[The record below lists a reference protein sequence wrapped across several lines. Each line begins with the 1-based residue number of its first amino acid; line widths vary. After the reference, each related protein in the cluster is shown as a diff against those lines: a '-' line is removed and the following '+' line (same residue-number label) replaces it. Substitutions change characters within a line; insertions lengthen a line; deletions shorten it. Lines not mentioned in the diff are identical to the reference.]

1 MKKKNYLLGALAA
14 GMLLFTACSNEDDV
28 TTGNG
33 NEDAAQ
39 AFVLQVASSGDGMTR
54 AGRPMLGSEAKQ
66 NIQNVKLIICEGA
79 NVKFVKTIT
88 GWNADSNSTAY
99 TTGGHGRQA
108 IVEIP
113 TANKLEGG
121 KTYNVYAFGYSD
133 ESDYN
138 LTAITNITDGTTT
151 GTFNENVVLSFK
163 GDAKN
168 TVGEEIFAGSLSLK
182 VETGKGFKQPIVLNR
197 QVAGT
202 YGYVN
207 DIPYIEGA
215 TKLQLVASDRNQQLV
230 LGNFANFDLTG
241 NGTGNDA
248 NVQYVVNGQTS
259 NDSKVIYTIDLAKWF
274 KEIKDADS
282 DGLIDTA
289 GNWNVPADALY
300 ADKYFKTGSVFA
312 GEFLIPFAK
321 VDKTQTFT
329 LELTKADDT
338 TVLRSWN
345 VNLPSGDGQLSQYS
359 LAKWDVSAFATA
371 EVTDTK
377 NTYNVVRNHLYGI
390 GTRTLDNPPTTP
402 GGPNPDPDVDE
413 PESLN
418 NKQELVLRVN
428 DNWEVIHG
436 MELE

>member
-274 KEIKDADS
+274 GELKEKAGLLDDAKW
-282 DGLIDTA
+282 A
-289 GNWNVPADALY
+289 VPADSPY
-300 ADKYFKTGSVFA
+300 TGKYFKKGSVFA

-321 VDKTQTFT
+321 TTGQTFT
-329 LELTKADDT
+329 LELTKADGT

-345 VNLPSGDGQLSQYS
+345 VNLPADDGQLSKYS
-359 LAKWDVSAFATA
+359 LVKWDANAFATT
-371 EVTDTK
+371 VDMQDTK
-377 NTYNVVRNHLYGI
+377 NAYNVVRNHLYGI
-390 GTRTLDNPPTTP
+390 GQRMHDEPTEP
-402 GGPNPDPDVDE
+402 GEPGVDPEGDK

>member
-14 GMLLFTACSNEDDV
+14 GMLLFTACSNEDDI

-66 NIQNVKLIICEGA
+66 DIQTVKLIICDGT
-79 NVKFVKTIT
+79 NVKFVKDIT
-88 GWNADSNSTAY
+88 GWNENSTAY
-99 TTGGHGRQA
+99 TTGGHGREK

-113 TANKLEGG
+113 TANKLKEG
-121 KTYNVYAFGYSD
+121 TYTVYAFGYSD
-133 ESDYN
+133 DSDYD
-138 LTAITNITDGTTT
+138 LTAITSLMDGATS
-151 GTFNENVVLSFK
+151 GTFNANTTLAFK
-163 GDAKN
+163 EGATN
-168 TVGEEIFAGSLSLK
+168 TVGEEIFAGSLDLT

-207 DIPYIEGA
+207 DIPYIEDA
-215 TKLQLVASDRNQQLV
+215 AKLQLVASDRNQQLV

-241 NGTGNDA
+241 NGTGNGE
-248 NVQYVVNGQTS
+248 NVKYVVNGQTS

-274 KEIKDADS
+274 GELKEKAGLLDDAKW
-282 DGLIDTA
+282 A
-289 GNWNVPADALY
+289 VPADSPY
-300 ADKYFKTGSVFA
+300 TGKYFKKGSVFA

-321 VDKTQTFT
+321 TTDQTFK
-329 LELTKADDT
+329 LELTNADGKT
-338 TVLRSWN
+338 ILRSWN
-345 VNLPSGDGQLSQYS
+345 VNLPTNDGQLKEYS
-359 LAKWDVSAFATA
+359 FVEWGVDAFAAPTN
-371 EVTDTK
+371 VTDTK
-377 NTYNVVRNHLYGI
+377 NRYNVVRNHLYGI
-390 GTRTLDNPPTTP
+390 GTRTLDNPT
-402 GGPNPDPDVDE
+402 GPDPEPEPGVDE

-418 NKQELVLRVN
+418 NKQELVLKVN

>member
-66 NIQNVKLIICEGA
+66 NIQNVKLIICEGTT
-79 NVKFVKTIT
+79 VKFVKTIT
-88 GWNADSNSTAY
+88 DWNADSNSTAY

-241 NGTGNDA
+241 NGTGNGE
-248 NVQYVVNGQTS
+248 NVKYVVNGQTS
-259 NDSKVIYTIDLAKWF
+259 NDSKVIYTINLADWFGELKEKAGLLDDAKW
-274 KEIKDADS
+274 A
-282 DGLIDTA
+282 
-289 GNWNVPADALY
+289 VPADSPY
-300 ADKYFKTGSVFA
+300 TGKYFKKGSVFA

-321 VDKTQTFT
+321 TTDQTFK
-329 LELTKADDT
+329 LELTNADGKT
-338 TVLRSWN
+338 ILRSWN
-345 VNLPSGDGQLSQYS
+345 VNLPTNDGQLTTYS
-359 LAKWDVSAFATA
+359 LVKWGGSAFAAPTN
-371 EVTDTK
+371 VTDTK

-402 GGPNPDPDVDE
+402 GGTDPDPGVDK

>member
-14 GMLLFTACSNEDDV
+14 GMLLFTACSNEDDI

-39 AFVLQVASSGDGMTR
+39 TFVLQVASSGDGMTR

-66 NIQNVKLIICEGA
+66 EIQNVKLIICDGS
-79 NVKFVKTIT
+79 NQVKFVKDIT
-88 GWNADSNSTAY
+88 GWNTGSNSTAY

-113 TANKLEGG
+113 TADKLEEG
-121 KTYNVYAFGYSD
+121 TYTVYAFGYSD
-133 ESDYN
+133 DSDYD
-138 LTAITNITDGTTT
+138 LTAIINATVT
-151 GTFNENVVLSFK
+151 GTFEANTTLSFK
-163 GDAKN
+163 GGATN
-168 TVGEEIFAGSLSLK
+168 TVGEEIFAGSLSLT
-182 VETGKGFKQPIVLNR
+182 VEKGKGFKEPIVLNR

-207 DIPYIEGA
+207 DIPYIA
-215 TKLQLVASDRNQQLV
+215 DAAKLQLVASDKNKELI
-230 LGNFANFDLTG
+230 LGSFNRFDLTG
-241 NGTGNDA
+241 NGIGNDDHI
-248 NVQYVVNGQTS
+248 NYVVNGKASDGAT
-259 NDSKVIYTIDLAKWF
+259 KVIYSISLSDWF
-274 KEIKDADS
+274 GDIKDEDQNGIID
-282 DGLIDTA
+282 DGTWKA
-289 GNWNVPADALY
+289 PAPY
-300 ADKYFKTGSVFA
+300 ADKYFKKGSVFA

-321 VDKTQTFT
+321 TAKNQTFT
-329 LELTKADDT
+329 LELTKADGT

-345 VNLPSGDGQLSQYS
+345 VNLPTNDGQLKEYS
-359 LAKWDVSAFATA
+359 FVEWSVDAFAASTN
-371 EVTDTK
+371 VTDTK

-390 GTRTLDNPPTTP
+390 GTRTLDNPT
-402 GGPNPDPDVDE
+402 GPEPKPDPNVDE

-418 NKQELVLRVN
+418 NKQELVLKVN

>member
-14 GMLLFTACSNEDDV
+14 GMLLFTACSNEDDI

-39 AFVLQVASSGDGMTR
+39 TFVLQVASSGDGMTR

-66 NIQNVKLIICEGA
+66 EIQNVKLIICDGTD
-79 NVKFVKTIT
+79 VKFVKAIT
-88 GWNADSNSTAY
+88 DWNTADNSTVY

-121 KTYNVYAFGYSD
+121 KTYKVYAFGYSD
-133 ESDYN
+133 NSDYE
-138 LTAITNITDGTTT
+138 LTAITNAAVN
-151 GTFNENVVLSFK
+151 GTFAANTTLAFK
-163 GDAKN
+163 GNATNK
-168 TVGEEIFAGSLSLK
+168 VGEEIFAGSLDLE
-182 VETGKGFKQPIVLNR
+182 VVAGKGFKQPIVLNR

-207 DIPYIEGA
+207 DIPYIA
-215 TKLQLVASDRNQQLV
+215 DAAKLRLVASDRNQQLV
-230 LGNFANFDLTG
+230 LGNFAKFDLTG
-241 NGTGNDA
+241 NGTGNGE
-248 NVQYVVNGQTS
+248 NVKYVVNGTGS
-259 NDSKVIYTIDLAKWF
+259 NTDKVIYTIDLTKWF
-274 KEIKDADS
+274 TYIKDDNS
-282 DGLIDTA
+282 DGLIDVD
-289 GNWNVPADALY
+289 GNWNVPTDAPY

-321 VDKTQTFT
+321 TTDQSFK
-329 LELTKADDT
+329 LELTNADGKT
-338 TVLRSWN
+338 ILRSWN
-345 VNLPSGDGQLSQYS
+345 VNLPTNDGQLKEYS
-359 LAKWDVSAFATA
+359 FVEWSVDAFAAPTN
-371 EVTDTK
+371 VTDTK
-377 NTYNVVRNHLYGI
+377 NAYNVVRNHLYGI
-390 GTRTLDNPPTTP
+390 GTRTLDNPT
-402 GGPNPDPDVDE
+402 GPDPEPEPDVDK

>member
-66 NIQNVKLIICEGA
+66 DIQTVKLIICDGT
-79 NVKFVKTIT
+79 NVKFVKDIT
-88 GWNADSNSTAY
+88 GWNENSTAY

-113 TANKLEGG
+113 TANKLEPG
-121 KTYNVYAFGYSD
+121 TYTVYAFGYSD
-133 ESDYN
+133 DSDYD
-138 LTAITNITDGTTT
+138 LTAITSLTDGATS
-151 GTFNENVVLSFK
+151 GTFNANTTLAFK
-163 GDAKN
+163 NNATN
-168 TVGEEIFAGSLSLK
+168 TVGEEIFAGSLELS
-182 VETGKGFKQPIVLNR
+182 VTAGKGFKQPIVLNR

-241 NGTGNDA
+241 NGTGNGE

-259 NDSKVIYTIDLAKWF
+259 NDSKVIYTINLTDWF
-274 KEIKDADS
+274 EEIKDGDS
-282 DGLIDTA
+282 DGLIDA
-289 GNWNVPADALY
+289 ADNWKAPADASY

-329 LELTKADDT
+329 LELTKADGT

-345 VNLPSGDGQLSQYS
+345 VNLPTSDGQLKEYS
-359 LAKWDVSAFATA
+359 FDKWDSSAFTTIANMQ
-371 EVTDTK
+371 DTK

-402 GGPNPDPDVDE
+402 GGTDPDPGVDD

>member
-66 NIQNVKLIICEGA
+66 NIQNVKLIICEGTT
-79 NVKFVKTIT
+79 VKFVKAIT
-88 GWNADSNSTAY
+88 DWNTDSNSTAY

-133 ESDYN
+133 NSDYD
-138 LTAITNITDGTTT
+138 LTTITTAAVN
-151 GTFNENVVLSFK
+151 GTFAANTTLAFK
-163 GDAKN
+163 GNATNK
-168 TVGEEIFAGSLSLK
+168 VGEEIFAGSLDLE
-182 VETGKGFKQPIVLNR
+182 VVAGKGFKQPIVLNR

-207 DIPYIEGA
+207 EIPFIEGA

-230 LGNFANFDLTG
+230 LGNFANFDLIS

-248 NVQYVVNGQTS
+248 NVKYVVNGTGS
-259 NDSKVIYTIDLAKWF
+259 NADKVIYTINLADWFGSDL
-274 KEIKDADS
+274 KDK
-282 DGLIDTA
+282 DGLLDDA
-289 GNWNVPADALY
+289 SWKVPATASY
-300 ADKYFKTGSVFA
+300 TDKYFKKGSVFA

-321 VDKTQTFT
+321 TGVEQTFT
-329 LELTKADDT
+329 LNLTNDEGKS
-338 TVLRSWN
+338 LRSWN
-345 VNLPSGDGQLSQYS
+345 VNLPLGDGQLEEYS
-359 LAKWDVSAFATA
+359 LVKWEAGAFVAPTN
-371 EVTDTK
+371 VTDTK

-390 GTRTLDNPPTTP
+390 GTRTLDNPT
-402 GGPNPDPDVDE
+402 GPDPEPGVDE

>member
-66 NIQNVKLIICEGA
+66 DIQTVKLIICDGT

-88 GWNADSNSTAY
+88 GWNTDAESTAY
-99 TTGGHGRQA
+99 ITGGHGRQA

-113 TANKLEGG
+113 TADKLKEG
-121 KTYNVYAFGYSD
+121 TYTVYAFGYSD
-133 ESDYN
+133 DSDYD
-138 LTAITNITDGTTT
+138 LTTITNITDGTTT

-163 GDAKN
+163 GGAKN

-207 DIPYIEGA
+207 DIPYIA
-215 TKLQLVASDRNQQLV
+215 DAAKLRLVASAKNKELV
-230 LGNFANFDLTG
+230 LGSFNSFDLTG
-241 NGTGNDA
+241 NGTGNGE
-248 NVQYVVNGQTS
+248 NVKYVVNGQTS
-259 NDSKVIYTIDLAKWF
+259 NDSKVIYTINLTDWF
-274 KEIKDADS
+274 NEVKDIDNN
-282 DGLIDTA
+282 GLIDVDDNWAVPVTA
-289 GNWNVPADALY
+289 SYTG
-300 ADKYFKTGSVFA
+300 KYFKKGSVFA

-321 VDKTQTFT
+321 TTGNQTFT
-329 LELTKADDT
+329 LELTKTDGT

-345 VNLPSGDGQLSQYS
+345 VNLPTNDGQLTTYS
-359 LAKWDVSAFATA
+359 LVKWGGSAFAAPTN
-371 EVTDTK
+371 VTDTK

-402 GGPNPDPDVDE
+402 GGTDPDPGVDE

>member
-14 GMLLFTACSNEDDV
+14 GMLLFTACSNEDDI

-66 NIQNVKLIICEGA
+66 DIQTVKLIICEGA
-79 NVKFVKTIT
+79 NVKFVKDIT
-88 GWNADSNSTAY
+88 GWNENSTAY
-99 TTGGHGRQA
+99 TTGGHGREK

-113 TANKLEGG
+113 TANKLKEG
-121 KTYNVYAFGYSD
+121 TYTVYALGYSD
-133 ESDYN
+133 NSDYD
-138 LTAITNITDGTTT
+138 LATITSLTDGATS
-151 GTFNENVVLSFK
+151 GTFNANTTLAFK
-163 GDAKN
+163 GDATNK
-168 TVGEEIFAGSLSLK
+168 VGEEIFAGSLSLK

-207 DIPYIEGA
+207 DIPYIENA
-215 TKLQLVASDRNQQLV
+215 TKLQLVASAKNKELV
-230 LGNFANFDLTG
+230 LGSFNSFDLTG
-241 NGTGNDA
+241 NGIGNGGHI
-248 NVQYVVNGQTS
+248 NYVVNGKASDEAT
-259 NDSKVIYTIDLAKWF
+259 KVIYSISLSDWF
-274 KEIKDADS
+274 GDIKDEDQN
-282 DGLIDTA
+282 GIIDDKA
-289 GNWNVPADALY
+289 WKAPAPY

-321 VDKTQTFT
+321 VDETQTFT
-329 LELTKADDT
+329 LELTKADGT

-345 VNLPSGDGQLSQYS
+345 VNLPADDGQLSAYS
-359 LAKWDVSAFATA
+359 LVKWDASAFATA
-371 EVTDTK
+371 SDMQDTK
-377 NTYNVVRNHLYGI
+377 NVYNVVRNHLYGI
-390 GTRTLDNPPTTP
+390 GTRTLDNTKPDPDGPEP
-402 GGPNPDPDVDE
+402 GPDVDE

>member
-1 MKKKNYLLGALAA
+1 
-14 GMLLFTACSNEDDV
+14 MLLFTACSNEDDV

-39 AFVLQVASSGDGMTR
+39 TFVLQVASSGDGMTR

-66 NIQNVKLIICEGA
+66 NIQNVKLIICEGTT
-79 NVKFVKTIT
+79 VKFVKTIT
-88 GWNADSNSTAY
+88 DWNADSNSTAY

-133 ESDYN
+133 NSDYN

-151 GTFNENVVLSFK
+151 GTFNENVVLSFE
-163 GDAKN
+163 GGAKN

-207 DIPYIEGA
+207 DIPYIKEA

-241 NGTGNDA
+241 NGTGNGE
-248 NVQYVVNGQTS
+248 NVKYVVNGTGS
-259 NDSKVIYTIDLAKWF
+259 NADKVIYTINLVDWFGSDL
-274 KEIKDADS
+274 KDK
-282 DGLIDTA
+282 DGLLDDA
-289 GNWNVPADALY
+289 NWEVPATASY
-300 ADKYFKTGSVFA
+300 TDKYFKKGSVFA

-321 VDKTQTFT
+321 VDETQTFT
-329 LELTKADDT
+329 LELTKADGT

-345 VNLPSGDGQLSQYS
+345 VNLPTNDGQLTTYS
-359 LAKWDVSAFATA
+359 LVKWGGSAFT
-371 EVTDTK
+371 TTSDMQDTK
-377 NTYNVVRNHLYGI
+377 NVYNVVRNHLYGI
-390 GTRTLDNPPTTP
+390 GTRTLDNTKPDPDGPEP
-402 GGPNPDPDVDE
+402 GPDVDE

>member
-14 GMLLFTACSNEDDV
+14 GMLLFTACSNEDDI

-39 AFVLQVASSGDGMTR
+39 TFVLQVASSGDGMTR

-66 NIQNVKLIICEGA
+66 EIQNVKLIICDGTD
-79 NVKFVKTIT
+79 VKFVKAIT
-88 GWNADSNSTAY
+88 DWNTADNSTVY

-121 KTYNVYAFGYSD
+121 KTYKVYAFGYSD
-133 ESDYN
+133 NSDYE
-138 LTAITNITDGTTT
+138 LTAITNAAVN
-151 GTFNENVVLSFK
+151 GTFAANTTLAFK
-163 GDAKN
+163 GNATNK
-168 TVGEEIFAGSLSLK
+168 VGEEIFAGSLDLE
-182 VETGKGFKQPIVLNR
+182 VVAGKGFKQPIVLNR

-215 TKLQLVASDRNQQLV
+215 TKLQLVASAKNKELV
-230 LGNFANFDLTG
+230 LGSFNSFDLTG
-241 NGTGNDA
+241 NGIGNDDHI
-248 NVQYVVNGQTS
+248 NYVVNGKASDEAT
-259 NDSKVIYTIDLAKWF
+259 KVIYSISLSDWF
-274 KEIKDADS
+274 GDIKDEDRNGIID
-282 DGLIDTA
+282 DGA
-289 GNWNVPADALY
+289 WKVPASY

-321 VDKTQTFT
+321 TTDQTFK
-329 LELTKADDT
+329 LELTNADGKT
-338 TVLRSWN
+338 ILRSWN
-345 VNLPSGDGQLSQYS
+345 VNLPTNDGQLKEYS
-359 LAKWDVSAFATA
+359 FVEWSVDAFAAPTN
-371 EVTDTK
+371 VTDTK
-377 NTYNVVRNHLYGI
+377 NAYNVVRNHLYGI
-390 GTRTLDNPPTTP
+390 GTRTLDNPT
-402 GGPNPDPDVDE
+402 GPEPKPDPDVDE

>member
-14 GMLLFTACSNEDDV
+14 GMLLFTACSNEDDI

-39 AFVLQVASSGDGMTR
+39 TFVLQVASSGDGMTR

-66 NIQNVKLIICEGA
+66 DIRNVKLIICDES
-79 NVKFVKTIT
+79 NQVKFVKTIT
-88 GWNADSNSTAY
+88 DWNTESNSTAY
-99 TTGGHGRQA
+99 ATGGHGRQA

-121 KTYNVYAFGYSD
+121 TYTVYAFGYSD
-133 ESDYN
+133 NSDYD
-138 LTAITNITDGTTT
+138 LEAITSITDGATS
-151 GTFNENVVLSFK
+151 GAFNENVVLSFK
-163 GDAKN
+163 ESAKN

-230 LGNFANFDLTG
+230 LGNFANFDLTS

-248 NVQYVVNGQTS
+248 NVKYVVNGTKTNS
-259 NDSKVIYTIDLAKWF
+259 DKVIYTINLADWF
-274 KEIKDADS
+274 GELKEKS
-282 DGLIDTA
+282 GLLDNTH
-289 GNWNVPADALY
+289 WTVPATAPY

-321 VDKTQTFT
+321 TGVEQTFT
-329 LELTKADDT
+329 LNLTNDEGIS
-338 TVLRSWN
+338 LRSWN
-345 VNLPSGDGQLSQYS
+345 VNLPSGDGQLSKYS
-359 LAKWDVSAFATA
+359 LVKWDADAFATTA
-371 EVTDTK
+371 DMQDTK
-377 NTYNVVRNHLYGI
+377 NAYNVVRNHLYGI
-390 GTRTLDNPPTTP
+390 GTRTLDNPTE
-402 GGPNPDPDVDE
+402 GGKPDPNPDVDE

>member
-39 AFVLQVASSGDGMTR
+39 TFVLQVASSGDGMTR

-66 NIQNVKLIICEGA
+66 NIQNVKLIICEGTT
-79 NVKFVKTIT
+79 VKFVKTIT
-88 GWNADSNSTAY
+88 DWNADSNSTAY

-133 ESDYN
+133 NSDYN

-151 GTFNENVVLSFK
+151 GTFNENVVLSFE
-163 GDAKN
+163 GGAKN

-207 DIPYIEGA
+207 DIPYIKEA

-241 NGTGNDA
+241 NGTGNGE
-248 NVQYVVNGQTS
+248 NVKYVVNGTGS
-259 NDSKVIYTIDLAKWF
+259 NADKVIYTINLVDWFGELKEKAGLLDDAKW
-274 KEIKDADS
+274 A
-282 DGLIDTA
+282 
-289 GNWNVPADALY
+289 VPADSPY
-300 ADKYFKTGSVFA
+300 TGKYFKKGSVFA

-321 VDKTQTFT
+321 TTDQTFK
-329 LELTKADDT
+329 LELTNADGKT
-338 TVLRSWN
+338 ILRSWN
-345 VNLPSGDGQLSQYS
+345 VNLPTNDGQLKEYS
-359 LAKWDVSAFATA
+359 FVEWGVDAFAAPTN
-371 EVTDTK
+371 VTDTK
-377 NTYNVVRNHLYGI
+377 NKYNVVRNHLYGI
-390 GTRTLDNPPTTP
+390 GTRTLDNPTE
-402 GGPNPDPDVDE
+402 GGKPDPEPGVDD

>member
-66 NIQNVKLIICEGA
+66 NIQNVKLIICEGTT
-79 NVKFVKTIT
+79 VKFVKTIT
-88 GWNADSNSTAY
+88 DWNADSNSTAY

-151 GTFNENVVLSFK
+151 GTFNENVVLSFE
-163 GDAKN
+163 GGAKN

-207 DIPYIEGA
+207 DIPYIEDA
-215 TKLQLVASDRNQQLV
+215 AKLQLVASDRNQQLV

-241 NGTGNDA
+241 NGTGNGE
-248 NVQYVVNGQTS
+248 NVKYVVNGTGS
-259 NDSKVIYTIDLAKWF
+259 NTDKVIYTIDLTKWF
-274 KEIKDADS
+274 TYIKDDDS
-282 DGLIDTA
+282 DGLIDA
-289 GNWNVPADALY
+289 ANWNVPADAPY

-312 GEFLIPFAK
+312 GEFLIPFVK
-321 VDKTQTFT
+321 VAENQTFT
-329 LELTKADDT
+329 LELTKADGI

-345 VNLPSGDGQLSQYS
+345 VNLPSDDGQLSQYS
-359 LAKWDVSAFATA
+359 LVKWELDTFAAPTN
-371 EVTDTK
+371 VKDTK

-390 GTRTLDNPPTTP
+390 GTRTLDNPTEGGKPEP
-402 GGPNPDPDVDE
+402 GVDD

>member
-39 AFVLQVASSGDGMTR
+39 TFVLQVASSGDGMTR

-66 NIQNVKLIICEGA
+66 NIQNVKLIICEGTT
-79 NVKFVKTIT
+79 VKFVKTIT
-88 GWNADSNSTAY
+88 DWNADSNSTAY

-133 ESDYN
+133 NSDYN

-151 GTFNENVVLSFK
+151 GTFNENVVLSFE
-163 GDAKN
+163 GGAKN

-207 DIPYIEGA
+207 DIPYIKEA

-241 NGTGNDA
+241 NGIGNDDHI
-248 NVQYVVNGQTS
+248 NYVVNGTGS
-259 NDSKVIYTIDLAKWF
+259 NADKVIYTIDLAKWF
-274 KEIKDADS
+274 VELKEKNGLLDDAKW
-282 DGLIDTA
+282 A
-289 GNWNVPADALY
+289 VPADSPY
-300 ADKYFKTGSVFA
+300 TGKYFKKGSVFA

-321 VDKTQTFT
+321 TTDQTFK
-329 LELTKADDT
+329 LQLTDAGGES
-338 TVLRSWN
+338 LRSWN
-345 VNLPSGDGQLSQYS
+345 VNLPSGDGQLTTYS
-359 LAKWDVSAFATA
+359 LVKWDGSAFAT
-371 EVTDTK
+371 TSDMQDTK
-377 NTYNVVRNHLYGI
+377 NAYNVVRNHLYGI
-390 GTRTLDNPPTTP
+390 GQRMHDEPTEP
-402 GGPNPDPDVDE
+402 GEPGVDPDPEGDK

-418 NKQELVLRVN
+418 NKQELVLKVN

>member
-39 AFVLQVASSGDGMTR
+39 TFVLQVASSGDGMTR

-66 NIQNVKLIICEGA
+66 NIQNVKLIICEGTT
-79 NVKFVKTIT
+79 VKFVKTIT
-88 GWNADSNSTAY
+88 DWNADSNSTAY

-113 TANKLEGG
+113 TADKLKEG
-121 KTYNVYAFGYSD
+121 TYTVYAFGYSD
-133 ESDYN
+133 DSDYD
-138 LTAITNITDGTTT
+138 LTAITSLMDGATS
-151 GTFNENVVLSFK
+151 GTFNANTTLAFK
-163 GDAKN
+163 EGATN
-168 TVGEEIFAGSLSLK
+168 TVGEEIFAGSLDLT

-207 DIPYIEGA
+207 DIPYIA
-215 TKLQLVASDRNQQLV
+215 DAAKLRLVASDRNQQLV
-230 LGNFANFDLTG
+230 LGNFTNFDLTG
-241 NGTGNDA
+241 NGTGNGE
-248 NVQYVVNGQTS
+248 NVKYVVNGTGS
-259 NDSKVIYTIDLAKWF
+259 NTDKVIYTIDLTKWF
-274 KEIKDADS
+274 TYIKDDDS
-282 DGLIDTA
+282 DGLIDA
-289 GNWNVPADALY
+289 ANWNVPADAPY
-300 ADKYFKTGSVFA
+300 AEKYFKTGSVFA
-312 GEFLIPFAK
+312 GEFLIPFVK
-321 VDKTQTFT
+321 VAENQTFT
-329 LELTKADDT
+329 LELTKADGI

-345 VNLPSGDGQLSQYS
+345 VNLPSDDGQLSQYS
-359 LAKWDVSAFATA
+359 LVKWELDTFAAPTN
-371 EVTDTK
+371 VKDTK

-390 GTRTLDNPPTTP
+390 GTRTLDNPT
-402 GGPNPDPDVDE
+402 GPDPEPEPGVDE

>member
-66 NIQNVKLIICEGA
+66 DIQTVKLIICDGA

-88 GWNADSNSTAY
+88 DWNADSNSTAY

-113 TANKLEGG
+113 TADKLKEG
-121 KTYNVYAFGYSD
+121 TYTVYAFGYSD
-133 ESDYN
+133 DSDYD
-138 LTAITNITDGTTT
+138 LTAITSLMDGATS
-151 GTFNENVVLSFK
+151 GTFNANTTLAFK
-163 GDAKN
+163 EGATN
-168 TVGEEIFAGSLSLK
+168 TVGEEIFAGSLDLT

-207 DIPYIEGA
+207 DIPYIA
-215 TKLQLVASDRNQQLV
+215 DAAKLRLVASDRNQQLV
-230 LGNFANFDLTG
+230 LGNFTNFDLTG
-241 NGTGNDA
+241 NGTGNDT
-248 NVQYVVNGQTS
+248 NVKYVVNGAES
-259 NDSKVIYTIDLAKWF
+259 NSDKVIYTINLAKWF
-274 KEIKDADS
+274 TEIKDADS
-282 DGLIDTA
+282 DGLIDVD
-289 GNWNVPADALY
+289 GNWNVPTDAPY
-300 ADKYFKTGSVFA
+300 ADKYFKKGSVFA

-321 VDKTQTFT
+321 TTENQTFT
-329 LELTKADDT
+329 LELTKTDGT

-345 VNLPSGDGQLSQYS
+345 VNLPTNDGQLTTYS
-359 LAKWDVSAFATA
+359 LVKWGGSAFAAPTN
-371 EVTDTK
+371 VTDTK

-390 GTRTLDNPPTTP
+390 GIRTLDNPT
-402 GGPNPDPDVDE
+402 GPDPEPGVDD